1 MNISPHFTLAEMTA
15 SQTAARAGLDN
26 TPPAEALERL
36 QALCKLLEEVRAWL
50 YFAPVQILSGY
61 RSGKV
66 NALVRG
72 SPNSQHMKGEA
83 ADFIAPRFGSPQSI
97 CTSLIKSGIEY
108 DQLILEFGGW
118 VHISTAE
125 HPRRMAL
132 TIDRAGTRPMLT

>member
-1 MNISPHFTLAEMTA
+1 MNLSPHFTLAELTV
-15 SQTAARAGLDN
+15 SQTAARAGIDN
-26 TPPAEALERL
+26 TPPPQAMGRLRLLCALLER
-36 QALCKLLEEVRAWL
+36 VRANL
-50 YFAPVQILSGY
+50 GTPIVILSGY